1 MARKKRHSKSKKNG
15 HRRIR
20 RNRGHRRL
28 RRNPSDILTLVLLA
42 GGGYLA
48 WRWYQ
53 GQHAT
58 PSAAA
63 LPAATP
69 TVVTPAAPPAVSGLG
84 TLVVV

>member
-1 MARKKRHSKSKKNG
+1 MARKKRHSKKSSR
-15 HRRIR
+15 RRIR

-53 GQHAT
+53 GQHT
-58 PSAAA
+58 TSAVA

-69 TVVTPAAPPAVSGLG
+69 AVVTPAAPPAVSGLG